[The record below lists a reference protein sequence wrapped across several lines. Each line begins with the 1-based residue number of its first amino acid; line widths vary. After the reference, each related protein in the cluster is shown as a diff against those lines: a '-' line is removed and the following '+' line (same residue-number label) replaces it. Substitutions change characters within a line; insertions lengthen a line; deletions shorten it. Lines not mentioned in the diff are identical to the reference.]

1 MDTPPVNIKYIRRL
15 RITLSNFYYDKEI
28 YNQTFD
34 LPMKHAQHGNSGLCI
49 QNGQEGN
56 MSDKWSITTLLK
68 NSNSRWVIQK
78 GATEVRTATF
88 NMVSNSL

>member
-1 MDTPPVNIKYIRRL
+1 
-15 RITLSNFYYDKEI
+15 
-28 YNQTFD
+28 
-34 LPMKHAQHGNSGLCI
+34 MKHAQHGNSGLCI
-49 QNGQEGN
+49 LNGQEGN

-78 GATEVRTATF
+78 GATEVRTTTF